1 MKNYKISENLYF
13 IPRIRKLSSTFNW
26 INSKKFDQLLIDL
39 KKSFDYVIIDSPPFL
54 SVPDTSLLINKSDLN
69 FLLIRHELTKLNEVR
84 QSVNNMNQLGKS
96 FDGIIY
102 NAYKKPNSYYGYY
115 QYYGDYLYQYYADK
129 YLMDSYEYKDE

>member
-1 MKNYKISENLYF
+1 M
-13 IPRIRKLSSTFNW
+13 
-26 INSKKFDQLLIDL
+26 
-39 KKSFDYVIIDSPPFL
+39 
-54 SVPDTSLLINKSDLN
+54 
-69 FLLIRHELTKLNEVR
+69 VR